1 MVIVIY
7 VYKRGKKIFSKLLL
21 AQGCLYEQA
30 CLYSNYDVSYIAACI
45 FVCERLRMYR
55 PMIDIHKIWW

>member
-1 MVIVIY
+1 MFMKEEKRSLAKRY
-7 VYKRGKKIFSKLLL
+7 YLSRDVYMSKRI
-21 AQGCLYEQA
+21 
-30 CLYSNYDVSYIAACI
+30 CLYSNYDISYTAACI